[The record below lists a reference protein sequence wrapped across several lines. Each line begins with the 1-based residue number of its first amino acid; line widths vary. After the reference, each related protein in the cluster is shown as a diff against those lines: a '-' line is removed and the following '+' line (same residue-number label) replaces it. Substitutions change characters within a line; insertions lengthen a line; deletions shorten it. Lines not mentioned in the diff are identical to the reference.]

1 MTFLYINNEYEI
13 GKTYDIQHR
22 KLYITA
28 RGQYGR
34 KNYIATDTK
43 TGRNY
48 ILIFNN
54 NPPIVEIPAANHK
67 KTIGA

>member
-54 NPPIVEIPAANHK
+54 NPPIVEIPANPQ
-67 KTIGA
+67 TVGV